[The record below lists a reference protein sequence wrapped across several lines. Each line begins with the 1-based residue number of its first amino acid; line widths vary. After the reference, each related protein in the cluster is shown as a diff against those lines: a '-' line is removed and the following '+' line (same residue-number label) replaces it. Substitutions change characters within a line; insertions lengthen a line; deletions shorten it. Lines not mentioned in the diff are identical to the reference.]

1 MAPFICLIVSFL
13 FFRILGLEWR
23 YFADWQLSLRA
34 ALGAMFLLTAS
45 AHWGKRRADLIRMVP
60 EWVGN
65 PGVWVTLTGIA
76 EIAIAIGLQIRSV
89 APWVAAIAVV
99 MLCCLFPAN
108 LKAAREHLT
117 ILRKPV
123 LSAGPRLLIQL
134 VFIAALIASVWPRR

>member
-1 MAPFICLIVSFL
+1 MAPLICLIVAFL
-13 FFRILGLEWR
+13 FFRMIGLEWG
-23 YFADWQLSLRA
+23 YLSDWHMALRA

-60 EWVGN
+60 ESVGN

-76 EIAIAIGLQIRSV
+76 EIAIAVGLQIHGL
-89 APWVAAIAVV
+89 APSVAAIAIV

-117 ILRKPV
+117 ILRRPV

-134 VFIAALIASVWPRR
+134 VFIVALIASVWPRR